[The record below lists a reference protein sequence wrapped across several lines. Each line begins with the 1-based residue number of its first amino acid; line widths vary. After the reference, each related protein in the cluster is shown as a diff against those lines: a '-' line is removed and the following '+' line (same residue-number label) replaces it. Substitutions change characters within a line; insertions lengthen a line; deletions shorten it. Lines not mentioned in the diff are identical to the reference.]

1 MAENENIGGI
11 EAKLGLDADGF
22 KKGIEEAK
30 EDMEKMKDT
39 SKKFNQDFRSVS
51 KTLRD
56 VGVDSK
62 EIRKIKT
69 EMLASKPEVFEKQLK
84 NVESQLRAIG
94 ANSSQIAKVKEQIL
108 AQSSALDTAGNKF
121 GKVKNEILQQGN
133 ALETTSGKLSKLKT
147 ELDESAK
154 SASNLSKEISTA
166 GIAYTAYAA
175 AVAAALT
182 KAVDLSAQFEQAMA
196 KVKAISGATAQE
208 FEKLRQQAI
217 DLGATTV
224 FSSTQA
230 AEAQSFLAMAG
241 FKTKEIMEAMPGVL
255 SLAAAGQME
264 IARTADIASN

>member
-30 EDMEKMKDT
+30 QDMKKMTDE
-39 SKKFNQDFRSVS
+39 SKKFNQDFRTVS
-51 KTLRD
+51 KSLRD

-69 EMLASKPEVFEKQLK
+69 EMLASKPELFEKQLK

-94 ANSSQIAKVKEQIL
+94 ASSSQI
-108 AQSSALDTAGNKF
+108 
-121 GKVKNEILQQGN
+121 GKVKMQIQEQGS
-133 ALETTSGKLSKLKT
+133 ALESTSGKLNKMKAGF
-147 ELDESAK
+147 DENAK
-154 SASNLSKEISTA
+154 SASNLSKEITTA
-166 GIAYTAYAA
+166 GVAYTAYAA
-175 AVAAALT
+175 AVAAALI

-208 FEKLRQQAI
+208 FENLRQQAI